1 MARIN
6 GTSFGH
12 AHELRH
18 RALGCLLCW
27 ATGVVSPPDK
37 APNDM
42 RFRPFRAV
50 CTIAAPVLLAITAAP
65 RQLDSQSTP
74 FVNPA
79 EPVYHV
85 VDRLVWE
92 GLVDTVLVGQKP
104 YSRLAIARIVAEAD
118 RNRGRLE
125 RRIAEAPEGSGERR
139 ALDRRLERVD
149 QLLSALRSEYA
160 RELDALS
167 GDRGRSWG
175 VLAAF
180 DHASEDAVWLDS
192 PPQIVPSSVGLGGID
207 AVTNPL
213 VDGERGEAFG
223 QRTFRVSGAAHA
235 QLGRWAAL
243 SAAGSVAAFRDE
255 ENDTRDRSR
264 IDVLAA
270 STALGNLR
278 VDVGRDYVQW
288 GQALDGGLAVS
299 ANAPPLD
306 MVRLSS
312 DRPFRFPWILRALG
326 PSRATVFVADL
337 GGAREFP
344 HAKLVGYQIS
354 ILPHPRLELGVTV
367 LDETGGS
374 GAPKATFGDRV
385 QDVLPLIDVLF
396 RGGSDFQFSNKLSG
410 AELRYRV
417 PGARGLE
424 LHVQS
429 MLDDFDVRR
438 LKSVLWEDNGVIAG
452 FVLPRLTA
460 DGRFRLAGE
469 AHHTGVRYY
478 EHNQFSS
485 GITLRNSIIGDALGP
500 RGDAGYLRLGW
511 EPTLELSF
519 ELRGALERRSADQYQ
534 YVSSGPNDE
543 GFGFAKTV
551 DLPDE
556 SRERLTLAMSRGLP
570 LRGSRLVAEA
580 GVERVANAGYSADRS
595 RTNLMLRLRAEVRR

>member
-1 MARIN
+1 MM
-6 GTSFGH
+6 
-12 AHELRH
+12 
-18 RALGCLLCW
+18 
-27 ATGVVSPPDK
+27 K
-37 APNDM
+37 
-42 RFRPFRAV
+42 FRPLRAV
-50 CTIAAPVLLAITAAP
+50 STIAALVPLAISAAP
-65 RQLDSQSTP
+65 RRLASQATP
-74 FVNPA
+74 FVDPA

-104 YSRLAIARIVAEAD
+104 YSRLEIARIVAEAE

-125 RRIAEAPEGSGERR
+125 RRIAEAPESSGQRR
-139 ALDRRLERVD
+139 ALERRLERVD
-149 QLLSALRSEYA
+149 ELLAVLRTEYA
-160 RELDALS
+160 RELDAPS
-167 GDRGRSWG
+167 GDHGRSWG
-175 VLAAF
+175 VLAEF
-180 DHASEDAVWLDS
+180 DHASEDAIWLDS
-192 PPQIVPSSVGLGGID
+192 RPRIVPSSVGLGGID

-213 VDGERGEAFG
+213 VDAERGEAFG
-223 QRTFRVSGAAHA
+223 QRRFRVSGAAHA
-235 QLGRWAAL
+235 QVTRWVAL
-243 SAAGSVAAFRDE
+243 SAAGNVAAFSDA

-264 IDVLAA
+264 VDVLAA

-278 VDVGRDYVQW
+278 LDVGRDYVQW
-288 GQALDGGLAVS
+288 GQALEGGLAVS

-326 PSRATVFVADL
+326 PSRATLFVADL

-396 RGGSDFQFSNKLSG
+396 KGGSDFQFSNKLSG
-410 AELRYRV
+410 VELRFRV
-417 PGARGLE
+417 PEARGLE
-424 LHVQS
+424 LHAQS

-452 FVLPRLTA
+452 FVLPRLSA

-469 AHHTGVRYY
+469 AHHTGVRFY

-500 RGDAGYLRLGW
+500 RADAGFLMLGW
-511 EPTLELSF
+511 EPTLELSL
-519 ELRGALERRSADQYQ
+519 ELRGALEQRSADQYQ
-534 YVSSGPNDE
+534 YVASGPNDE
-543 GFGFAKTV
+543 GFGFEKTI
-551 DLPDE
+551 DFPE
-556 SRERLTLAMSRGLP
+556 ETRSRLTITASQGALV
-570 LRGSRLVAEA
+570 RGSRFVVEA
-580 GVERVANAGYSADRS
+580 GVERVSNFAFTAPRS
-595 RTNLMLRLRAEVRR
+595 RTNLLLRVGAEFRP